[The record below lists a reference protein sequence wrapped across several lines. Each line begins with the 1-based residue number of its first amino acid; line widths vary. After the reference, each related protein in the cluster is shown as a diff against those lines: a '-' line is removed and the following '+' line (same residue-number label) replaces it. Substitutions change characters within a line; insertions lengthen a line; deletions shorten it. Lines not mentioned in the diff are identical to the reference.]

1 MSVILLSV
9 RARAYPGAGDRG
21 RIALSPPSF
30 FGPRAMQLTAVELIV
45 NPCDDEEDNMAL
57 LCCMGLAGESLLITR
72 FPDEDEVGLALDIE
86 DEPYLLRDLKITLS
100 VERLLIE
107 VAPGDR
113 EALRG
118 SEVLEVLHATDPA
131 DLPEV
136 LETLANILRGTG
148 VLVNQVV

>member
-1 MSVILLSV
+1 
-9 RARAYPGAGDRG
+9 
-21 RIALSPPSF
+21 
-30 FGPRAMQLTAVELIV
+30 MQLTAVELIV